1 MRTFLRRD
9 VPSLQPAVPVA
20 RLERFWCMLAHGH
33 DQLSSAAELARSLG
47 IRDQVARRYLDLLT
61 QTLVLLTQQPW
72 HESVAKCQ
80 VESPE
85 VCVADPGL
93 VHALLDIRDMNDLL
107 GPPSWGFRGK
117 GSCSRR
123 SRSISAYAARNATTG
138 RRTRVPNSGSSGFR
152 VGDRSSA
159 GLVRTA
165 CRRANAAPSLRSGHV
180 VRDAAPDG
188 GAPAKL

>member
-33 DQLSSAAELARSLG
+33 GQLSSAAELARSLG

-80 VESPE
+80 VKSPE

-107 GPPSWGFRGK
+107 GHPEVGVSWEGFLLAQVTQHLGVRREECHHWATHQGAEL
-117 GSCSRR
+117 GVFRLSCW
-123 SRSISAYAARNATTG
+123 
-138 RRTRVPNSGSSGFR
+138 
-152 VGDRSSA
+152 
-159 GLVRTA
+159 
-165 CRRANAAPSLRSGHV
+165 
-180 VRDAAPDG
+180 
-188 GAPAKL
+188 